1 MSEDGCPVNVTV
13 TLADIMNGSSV
24 KETVSAKTNALIELP
39 LPKASFTKVN
49 TLANCGADADAL
61 LVGKCGDTSATETCA
76 AM

>member
-49 TLANCGADADAL
+49 TLATCEGR
-61 LVGKCGDTSATETCA
+61 CGDTPDTETCA